1 MCMYEYN
8 HVSCQASNVC
18 HMLHEFH
25 CSPGQA
31 EMLSGTQAGTEGRRG
46 DGVPVSNINRWPV
59 AGEKTPRVVCS
70 VQQDGL
76 HDHRDIV

>member
-1 MCMYEYN
+1 MFATCCMRFIAR
-8 HVSCQASNVC
+8 QDR
-18 HMLHEFH
+18 LK
-25 CSPGQA
+25 CS
-31 EMLSGTQAGTEGRRG
+31 AGLKRGLKEARG